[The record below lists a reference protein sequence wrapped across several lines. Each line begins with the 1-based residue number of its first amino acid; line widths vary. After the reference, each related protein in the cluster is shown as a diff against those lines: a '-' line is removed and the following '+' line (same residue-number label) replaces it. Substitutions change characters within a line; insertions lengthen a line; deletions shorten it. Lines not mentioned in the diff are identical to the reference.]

1 MDTIENTNNEL
12 IENITNYYSG
22 QYRDL
27 KEEILISIDEGVKE
41 GIKEGTQKGIIDGI
55 SECFNI
61 GFLNIK
67 KQRIKDLDEIL
78 KEVSADTIEDQVKKT
93 VNEEM
98 CPVIGEKI
106 QDLCDST
113 LNRIK
118 ENDITISENELYAIK
133 TIDITEILNKK
144 IKKINKE
151 IKAHFPPNF
160 VFTAFINGLEN
171 GISKCVTKKI
181 NNCSEKI
188 EETLQKKNYNKK
200 YGGM

>member
-1 MDTIENTNNEL
+1 MNPDKEL
-12 IENITNYYSG
+12 IENITDYYSG
-22 QYRDL
+22 QYKDL

-41 GIKEGTQKGIIDGI
+41 GIKEGTQKGIIDGL
-55 SECFNI
+55 SECLNI

-67 KQRIKDLDEIL
+67 NKRIKDLDEIL
-78 KEVSADTIEDQVKKT
+78 KEVSADTIENQVRKS
-93 VNEEM
+93 VNDEI

-113 LNRIK
+113 LDQIK

-133 TIDITEILNKK
+133 TIDITDILNQK

-171 GISKCVTKKI
+171 GISECVTKKI
-181 NNCSEKI
+181 NNCSKKI

>member
-1 MDTIENTNNEL
+1 MNPDKEL
-12 IENITNYYSG
+12 IENFTDYYSG

-93 VNEEM
+93 VNEEI
-98 CPVIGEKI
+98 CPAIGKKM

-113 LNRIK
+113 VNQIK

-133 TIDITEILNKK
+133 TVDITEILNQK
-144 IKKINKE
+144 IEEINKE
-151 IKAHFPPNF
+151 IKVHFPPNF
-160 VFTAFINGLEN
+160 VFTAFINGLQN
-171 GISKCVTKKI
+171 GISECVAEKI

-200 YGGM
+200 NGGMRN